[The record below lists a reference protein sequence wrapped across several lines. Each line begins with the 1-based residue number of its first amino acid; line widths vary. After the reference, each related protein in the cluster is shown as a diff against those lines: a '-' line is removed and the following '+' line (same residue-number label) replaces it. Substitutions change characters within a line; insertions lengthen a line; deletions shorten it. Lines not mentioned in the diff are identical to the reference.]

1 MSNTTQKRSKIFII
15 ILSVILAIIAAGAIA
30 ISFMLNYNTFSPDKP
45 VVLDDGQNIYIST
58 TMNDNYKGYRFK
70 FIDENDK
77 EIIIDS
83 KNNQISVNEL
93 LEKQIVLG
101 KTYKVSICYLAENVG
116 NNSEYSNAISW
127 KCQNYLS
134 APVVEYNE
142 ETSVLSW
149 QDVVGADFY
158 RIYISGEEQYIETIE
173 NSYDLKSVEGGVKS
187 LNVVSYSNDE
197 NYLTSNKSN
206 TVNFTLIHYLEP
218 FTSIDFNAETKV
230 ITAKSN
236 SNYTKIDIYL
246 DGRVVEANAFQFEKS
261 GEEYIYTIDI
271 TTIYNGEESIGIAP
285 SDIDEYNVYE
295 GVIIYYTPENLE
307 VTPEE

>member
-127 KCQNYLS
+127 KS
-134 APVVEYNE
+134 
-142 ETSVLSW
+142 
-149 QDVVGADFY
+149 
-158 RIYISGEEQYIETIE
+158 
-173 NSYDLKSVEGGVKS
+173 
-187 LNVVSYSNDE
+187 
-197 NYLTSNKSN
+197 
-206 TVNFTLIHYLEP
+206 
-218 FTSIDFNAETKV
+218 
-230 ITAKSN
+230 
-236 SNYTKIDIYL
+236 
-246 DGRVVEANAFQFEKS
+246 
-261 GEEYIYTIDI
+261 
-271 TTIYNGEESIGIAP
+271 
-285 SDIDEYNVYE
+285 
-295 GVIIYYTPENLE
+295 
-307 VTPEE
+307 